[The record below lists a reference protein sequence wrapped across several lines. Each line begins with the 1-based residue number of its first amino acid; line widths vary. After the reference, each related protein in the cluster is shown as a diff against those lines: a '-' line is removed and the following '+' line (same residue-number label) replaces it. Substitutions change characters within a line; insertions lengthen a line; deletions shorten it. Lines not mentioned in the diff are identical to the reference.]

1 MSNQRHLFT
10 SESVSMGHPDKV
22 SDAISDAVL
31 DLILDHDSEGRC
43 ACETLVTTAQAIV
56 AGEIKFNHN
65 AKKKFDI
72 QQTVRDT
79 ILRIGYDDAAMG
91 FDGNG
96 CGVINLLHEQ
106 SADIARGVVRK
117 SKKSQG
123 AGDQG
128 MMFGFA
134 CEETDRLMPLPIN
147 LSHRLVERQAEV
159 RRKGIITGIRPDAK
173 SQVTIEYD
181 GLDATKVDAVVLST
195 QHGPE
200 WNGEKK
206 QAELKKAVTESI
218 IKPVLGKWWHD
229 GVKIF
234 VNPTGQFEIGGP

>member
-1 MSNQRHLFT
+1 MSTSRHLFT

-22 SDAISDAVL
+22 ADAISDAVL

-65 AKKKFDI
+65 AKKKFDV
-72 QQTVRDT
+72 QQTIRDT
-79 ILRIGYDDAAMG
+79 ILKIGYDDAAMG

-117 SKKSQG
+117 SKKAQG

-134 CEETDRLMPLPIN
+134 CEETDRLMPLPVH
-147 LSHRLVERQAEV
+147 LAHRLVERQAEA
-159 RRKGIITGIRPDAK
+159 RAKGITRRAK
-173 SQVTIEYD
+173 SQSSMT
-181 GLDATKVDAVVLST
+181 A
-195 QHGPE
+195 
-200 WNGEKK
+200 
-206 QAELKKAVTESI
+206 
-218 IKPVLGKWWHD
+218 
-229 GVKIF
+229 
-234 VNPTGQFEIGGP
+234 